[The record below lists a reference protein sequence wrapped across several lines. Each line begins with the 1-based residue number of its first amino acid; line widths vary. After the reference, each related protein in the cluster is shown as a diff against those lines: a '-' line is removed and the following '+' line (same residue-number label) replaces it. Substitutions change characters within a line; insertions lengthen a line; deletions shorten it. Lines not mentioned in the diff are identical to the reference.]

1 MARTDPSG
9 TGNGA
14 NGNGGYSPLI
24 SAFANF
30 VSALTLTRPLL
41 ALLLSLLVSGV
52 WFLCLDDLEPKSDW
66 RMWFSKD
73 DPYYKGFDRVEQIF
87 EHSDTVIYTLYAEDG
102 DQFTKDRLEL
112 ISWLTDEVWHIPFAR
127 RVDSLTNFQH
137 SYAEG
142 DDIFV
147 HDLVP
152 DAAALSPSE
161 IAALRETALAEP
173 LLVNRQI
180 SADGK
185 TTNVVVTLTM
195 PGESSD
201 ETQRVV
207 EAAEDIY
214 AVLAENAPDQTIA
227 LTGTA
232 PTGYALERINSQD
245 LSLRL
250 PIMFTIIS
258 ILTIVLLRSFW
269 ATVAALSVVFLS
281 VGAALGFAAFM
292 QYPLHTGTSAVP
304 IILVTIALADAVHL
318 AMSSFTRQAQGYSKE
333 DAIRYSVKLNALPVI
348 LTSITTS
355 IGFLSLNFSAA
366 PPFREMGTVAA
377 FGVMMAMVLAFL
389 IMPCVLR
396 WIPAPAIRN
405 PDKANPVVA
414 AMASVPQRHPV
425 LSLIVTCA
433 IVAWSLSHMTQIETN
448 DRYIGYFS
456 KETQIRQHVDFTE
469 TVLPSNGAIMVILD
483 AGKPQGVADPA
494 YLKEVDQL
502 ADWLRAQP
510 EVTFVN
516 SIDLVFKKQNQTMN
530 NGDPAYYSIPENQN
544 TAAQYLLLYEMSLRQ
559 GQDLSG
565 QLNVDKSMSLLTA
578 TIREMPDKRVK
589 ALEHRVRTWLNDNL
603 PPAIKAQTTGPSVLF
618 AHLSVSNIHSM
629 IMGTGL
635 AILLISLMTAVA
647 IKNFRLG
654 LLSLIVNV
662 APIAMAF
669 GAFASLFGYVNLSAS
684 VTGAVCI
691 GIVVDFTIHFLTK
704 YRLAVVEQNM
714 TAREA
719 VDFTFRT
726 VGPAL
731 VVLSVVLAVGFGV
744 VGLSDFEITQTV
756 GRLTAMAIVFGLM
769 LDFFFLPAALIV
781 FSRFLTPRY

>member
-1 MARTDPSG
+1 MAHTIPSG
-9 TGNGA
+9 TGNGT
-14 NGNGGYSPLI
+14 NGNGGHSPLI
-24 SAFANF
+24 SAFSDF
-30 VSALTLTRPLL
+30 ISTLTLKWPLF
-41 ALLLSLLVSGV
+41 ALLISLLISGV

-87 EHSDTVIYTLYAEDG
+87 ERADGVIYTLHAEDG
-102 DQFTKDRLEL
+102 DQFTKERLEL

-137 SYAEG
+137 SHAED

-147 HDLVP
+147 HDLVD
-152 DAAALSPSE
+152 DAGALSAAE
-161 IAALRETALAEP
+161 IAAIRNTALADP
-173 LLVNRQI
+173 LLVKRQI
-180 SADGK
+180 SEDGK
-185 TTNVVVTLTM
+185 ATNVVVTLTL
-195 PGESSD
+195 PGVTSD
-201 ETQRVV
+201 ETEKVV
-207 EAAEDIY
+207 EAAEHIY
-214 AVLAENAPDQTIA
+214 AALAEKAPDQTIA
-227 LTGTA
+227 LTGTV
-232 PTGYALERINSQD
+232 PTGYALERINTQD

-250 PIMFTIIS
+250 PIMFSIIS
-258 ILTIVLLRSFW
+258 ILTILLLRSFW

-318 AMSSFTRQAQGYSKE
+318 AMSSFTRQSQGYTKE
-333 DAIRYSVKLNALPVI
+333 EAIRYSVKLNALPVI
-348 LTSITTS
+348 LTSVTTS

-389 IMPCVLR
+389 VMPSVLK
-396 WIPAPAIRN
+396 WIPAPTIRN
-405 PDKANPVVA
+405 ADKPNPVVA
-414 AMASVPQRHPV
+414 ALASVPQRHPL
-425 LSLIVTCA
+425 LSLAVTCA
-433 IVAWSLSHMTQIETN
+433 IVVWSLTHMTHIETN

-456 KETQIRQHVDFTE
+456 QETQIRQHVDFTE

-483 AGKPQGVADPA
+483 SRKPQGVADPA
-494 YLKEVDQL
+494 YLKEVGKL

-516 SIDLVFKKQNQTMN
+516 SIDLVFKKQNQNMN
-530 NGDPAYYSIPENQN
+530 GGDPAYYSIPEDQN

-578 TIREMPDKRVK
+578 TIREMPDKQVK
-589 ALEHRVRTWLNDNL
+589 ALEHRVRGWLAGNL

-629 IMGTGL
+629 ILGTGL
-635 AILLISLMTAVA
+635 AMLLISVMTAVA

-654 LLSLIVNV
+654 VLSLIVNV

-704 YRLAVVEQNM
+704 YRLAVLEQDMN
-714 TAREA
+714 ARNA
-719 VDFTFRT
+719 VAYTFRT